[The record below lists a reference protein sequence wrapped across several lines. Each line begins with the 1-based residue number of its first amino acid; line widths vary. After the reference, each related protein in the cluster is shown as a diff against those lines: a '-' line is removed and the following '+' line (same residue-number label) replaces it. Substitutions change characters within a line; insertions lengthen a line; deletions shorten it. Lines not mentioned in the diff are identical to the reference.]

1 MCEHK
6 GPPVAGTSSDTAPAI
21 ACADCDAS
29 DAPAA
34 VHARPDIAA
43 LKLGRIDDHD
53 IERLDKL
60 TVAELFAIAFE
71 CGENDPAASM
81 MTSVYDDLVVLDCAR
96 TGERTPTRATVD
108 RVTFRASAR
117 ARVAAE
123 LHKRQREALLA
134 ALRQGGAQ

>member
-1 MCEHK
+1 MCEHE
-6 GPPVAGTSSDTAPAI
+6 GTPVAGASSDKGRSI
-21 ACADCDAS
+21 ACGDCGGS

-34 VHARPDIAA
+34 VRARPDIAA

-53 IERLDKL
+53 IEQLDKL

-81 MTSVYDDLVVLDCAR
+81 MTSVYDDLVVLACAR
-96 TGERTPTRATVD
+96 TGEQTPTRATID
-108 RVTFRASAR
+108 RVTFRAGSR

-134 ALRQGGAQ
+134 ALRQGGAR